1 MSTYSDSTTH
11 LRSLASSSQGGGTTY
26 GGRYH
31 HQHGG
36 RGSSSPS
43 GGEDFGTIHIIIT
56 VCVIVFIVLL
66 IMWLARRSK
75 IQSQLEEELQQQI
88 EQEEAKQMKQLKLKR
103 KYQILNALE
112 SNTTEI
118 SMVSKEKLVSKALL
132 LDAVFEPSA
141 CWCNLISSYFLSMP
155 RFVTYSCF
163 FAFNLLSLLLL

>member
-31 HQHGG
+31 HHGTIADG
-36 RGSSSPS
+36 RS
-43 GGEDFGTIHIIIT
+43 GNGEDFGTIHIIIT

-66 IMWLARRSK
+66 IMWLARKSK
-75 IQSQLEEELQQQI
+75 IQNELEEELQQQI
-88 EQEEAKQMKQLKLKR
+88 QQEEAKQMKQLKLKR
-103 KYQILNALE
+103 KYQILNAWE

-155 RFVTYSCF
+155 R
-163 FAFNLLSLLLL
+163 LLHTLASLR